1 MFYKI
6 IDEKTKKVNV
16 GLGTNTEFYKSIGMI
31 EGEVEQGHDGG
42 WYLKGYAPQKPLEEL
57 KEEKIEELKKV
68 RDEFKK
74 TIFIKEGIS
83 LCDIENIQDS
93 PYLLIN
99 LLLGIGEFTSEDL
112 ELYKSKISN
121 IAKIYD
127 TTKKLIENCNL
138 ESLLEKIVINFKE

>member
-6 IDEKTKKVNV
+6 IDEKTKKVDV
-16 GLGTNTEFYKSIGMI
+16 GLGTNEEFYKSIGMI
-31 EGEVEQGHDGG
+31 EGKVEQGYDGAH
-42 WYLKGYAPQKPLEEL
+42 YLKGYAPQKPLELL
-57 KEEKIEELKKV
+57 KQEKIQELKKV

-74 TIFIKEGIS
+74 NIFIKDNIS
-83 LCDIENIQDS
+83 LYDIENLNNQH
-93 PYLLIN
+93 LLIS

-112 ELYKSKISN
+112 ELYKSKISS

-138 ESLLEKIVINFKE
+138 KSLLDKININFKE